1 MSQPR
6 LPAAF
11 MCLAFFLALSPDAL
25 AQHDGSIR
33 GRLQDT
39 ASHAS
44 VADATVT
51 VLTIRD
57 SSLVGFTRSD
67 PSGLFR
73 VNALDKG
80 TYRLLITHVGYRSV
94 SQVFVIT
101 DLIRSIDLGVIP
113 LRDKAGLLDAFTVEQ
128 EAPPVTIRHD
138 TVEFNASSFKT
149 KPDAVVEDLL
159 KKLPGV
165 QVDKNGV
172 IKANGEEVK
181 KVLVDGKEFFGADPK
196 IASKNLPAD
205 AVDKVQVFDK
215 KSDQSQFTGF
225 DDGNSQKTINLT
237 IKKDKRRGTFGRA
250 TAAAGADAWPS
261 GGKPAGDGRYEA
273 NLDINQFHNDRQLSA
288 IGMANNTNK
297 QGFSFQDVLG
307 FGGGL
312 SNLSGPGSSGG
323 RGGLSDPFNSGIPI
337 QGLTDNNQAITNT
350 LAGGLN
356 YNDDW
361 SNRTEVNANYFY
373 NRADDRTD
381 LHNTRRYLAPDH
393 SYSQDQ
399 HSMGQRHNENQRF
412 TLIADHRIDSVNS
425 IKFTSVLI
433 GQRSSSYSRTIDT
446 SRSFSTAPP
455 SPGTLLNEGF
465 SSTDASASGYTWNGS
480 ALFRHRFAKKGRTFS
495 ANLSVGL
502 NNSSGSGDLFS
513 VNRYYSGT
521 GNPSVPS
528 TDSLDQFYT
537 LPSSGN
543 NYGLSLVYTEPLSRA
558 SLLEFHADA
567 FQRHAHSDKRTMD
580 ADSAGKF
587 TLPDAQLTNDF
598 SNRYTYEREGI
609 RWQSIQKRFKLTFG
623 ATMQQASSSNRFS
636 DLSGDSILKQ
646 SYLNILP
653 DATLQYE
660 FNKYRNLRLFYNT
673 YTNPPALNQLQP
685 VPDNSDPLNVRLGN
699 PGLRQEYYHLLRL
712 NYLSFDPFRR
722 TSFFAMVNYSGIH
735 DRIVNSSQLAASG
748 AQVTMP
754 VNRDGLFRLNGNL
767 TWEFP
772 VRAIRSNLSLSSNLA
787 YDHNGGLV
795 NGAPNNS
802 NNWTVGQG
810 ANLNFVSGEA
820 LDITAGIRADYN
832 EVRYSLQPAQNQAYW
847 TEDYTLDANWY
858 LRDRFSLA
866 SDLDYIHRSGLP
878 AGYNSSPLIW
888 NAGIAEKLFK
898 NKKGTI
904 RLQVFDIL
912 SRNTGF
918 SRNTSQNY
926 IEDVSYRVLN
936 RYWLLSFS
944 YNLSRFAGK
953 NMQGGQG
960 SGKMDIKIV
969 R

>member
-1 MSQPR
+1 
-6 LPAAF
+6 
-11 MCLAFFLALSPDAL
+11 MCLVALLALAPDAL

-39 ASHAS
+39 SSHTP
-44 VADATVT
+44 VPDATVT
-51 VLTIRD
+51 VLTMRD
-57 SSLVGFTRSD
+57 SSLVSFTRSE

-73 VNALDKG
+73 VNALPGG
-80 TYRLLITHVGYRSV
+80 TYRVLITHVGYRSV
-94 SQVFVIT
+94 SKVFVIS
-101 DLIRSIDLGVIP
+101 DLVRSIDLGTIP
-113 LRDKAGLLDAFTVEQ
+113 LSDKAGLLDAFTVEQ

-138 TVEFNASSFKT
+138 TIEFNAGSFKT

-181 KVLVDGKEFFGADPK
+181 KVLVDGKEFFGTDPK

-215 KSDQSQFTGF
+215 RSDQSQFTGF

-237 IKKDKRRGTFGRA
+237 IKKDKRHGVFGRA

-261 GGKPAGDGRYEA
+261 GGKPTGDGRYEN
-273 NLDINQFHNDRQLSA
+273 NLNINQFHNDRQLSA

-323 RGGLSDPFNSGIPI
+323 RGGMPDPFNSGIPI

-350 LAGGLN
+350 VAGGMN

-361 SNRTEVNANYFY
+361 PSHTQVSGNYFY
-373 NRADDRTD
+373 NRADDRSD
-381 LHNTRRYLAPDH
+381 LRDTRQYLAPDN
-393 SYSQDQ
+393 SYAQDRLT
-399 HSMGQRHNENQRF
+399 MGQRHNENQRF

-425 IKFTSVLI
+425 IKFTSLLI

-446 SRSFSTAPP
+446 SRSLFTGPP
-455 SPGTLLNEGF
+455 SGGRPPGTLPPGTLLNEGF
-465 SSTDASASGYTWNGS
+465 SNTAASASGYTWNAN

-495 ANLSVGL
+495 ANLTLGL
-502 NNSSGSGDLFS
+502 NNSEGGGNLYS
-513 VNRYYSGT
+513 VNRYYT
-521 GNPSVPS
+521 GGANTS
-528 TDSLDQFYT
+528 TDSLNQVYT

-543 NYGLSLVYTEPLSRA
+543 NYGLSVAYTEPFSRT
-558 SLLEFHADA
+558 SLLEFNADIY
-567 FQRHAHSDKRTMD
+567 QSHSRSDKQTMD

-587 TLPDAQLTNDF
+587 TLPDALLTNDF
-598 SNRYTYEREGI
+598 SNRYTYGREGL
-609 RWQSIQKRFKLTFG
+609 RWQTTQKRVKLTLG
-623 ATMQQASSSNRFS
+623 ATVQEAAASNRFS
-636 DLSGDSILKQ
+636 YPSGDSTLRR

-653 DATLQYE
+653 DATMQYE

-673 YTNPPALNQLQP
+673 YTNPPSLTQLQP
-685 VPDNSDPLNVRLGN
+685 VPDNSDPLNIRLGN

-712 NYLSFDPFRR
+712 SYLSFDPFRR
-722 TSFFAMVNYSGIH
+722 TSFFASINYSGIH
-735 DRIVNSSQLAASG
+735 DRIVNSSQLTASG

-754 VNRDGLFRLNGNL
+754 VNMDGLFRLNGNL

-772 VRAIRSNLSLSSNLA
+772 LRALHSNLSLNSNLA

-795 NGAPNNS
+795 DGARNNS

-810 ANLNFVSGEA
+810 ANLNFLSGDI
-820 LDITAGIRADYN
+820 LDVTAGIRADYN
-832 EVRYSLQPAQNQAYW
+832 DVRYSLQPAQNQAYW
-847 TEDYTLDANWY
+847 TEDYTVDANWY
-858 LRDRFSLA
+858 VHDRFSLA

-878 AGYNSSPLIW
+878 AGYNSSPFIW
-888 NAGIAEKLFK
+888 NAGMAEKLFK

-904 RLQVFDIL
+904 RFQVFDIL

-953 NMQGGQG
+953 STQAGQG
-960 SGKMDIKIV
+960 AGKMDIKIV